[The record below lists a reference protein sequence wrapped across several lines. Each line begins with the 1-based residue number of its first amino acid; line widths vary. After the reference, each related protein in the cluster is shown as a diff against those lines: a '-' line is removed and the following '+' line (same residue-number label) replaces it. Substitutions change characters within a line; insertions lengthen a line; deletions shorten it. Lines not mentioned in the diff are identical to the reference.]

1 MSTLRQRKW
10 YLAAVVL
17 GLVAVGAEWAAKY
30 QAGRTV
36 TTLARHIAEKTPGA
50 GGAAVEYHHHWYTIW
65 NLTGVCSIALL
76 ACCWIMSWRR
86 RESGS
91 RALLVALVAIYLLSA
106 LIMV

>member
-1 MSTLRQRKW
+1 MSTLRHHKW
-10 YLAAVVL
+10 YSAAVVL
-17 GLVAVGAEWAAKY
+17 GLLAVVAEWAAKY
-30 QAGRTV
+30 QAGRTAF
-36 TTLARHIAEKTPGA
+36 TIARRAADRSFDPGR
-50 GGAAVEYHHHWYTIW
+50 AAVEYHQHWYTFW
-65 NLTGVCSIALL
+65 NLTGACSIALL